1 MDAGRPSYEVKT
13 HQLLT
18 LAALLVGKNAIFKLP
33 YLLFAY
39 GAVPFFFAYTTFTV
53 SVVIP
58 IMHLENTLG
67 QFSGS
72 GNLGIF
78 DASPVLRGMGYTMTF
93 YFTLGMVVFCTECSY
108 STVFLVNWFQNPF
121 PWADCDQDWM
131 TDKESCYVQT
141 SDMILCKTEREH
153 IVGQY
158 ENYGALEGIPVS
170 DGIVTVFV
178 PEPEYANMT
187 QLNCIGGSVS
197 ATKFFFEARVL
208 RISTETGDASSVHPE
223 MTVTTAV
230 LWLITYG
237 ITRNGV
243 HKSKHIIY
251 AIVAFSTLSLILLV
265 GVSLTLDGS
274 KLGLL
279 LLLRNRTSS
288 FYDYKLWRDALKMSV
303 GHIGIL
309 GSAFL
314 NVVRFNTFK
323 NNLKL

>member
-1 MDAGRPSYEVKT
+1 MDAGRPSYGVKT

-18 LAALLVGKNAIFKLP
+18 LTALLVGKNAIFKLP

-39 GAVPFFFAYTTFTV
+39 GA
-53 SVVIP
+53 
-58 IMHLENTLG
+58 
-67 QFSGS
+67 
-72 GNLGIF
+72 
-78 DASPVLRGMGYTMTF
+78 GMGYTMTF

-108 STVFLVNWFQNPF
+108 STVFLVNWFQNPL

-131 TDKESCYVQT
+131 PDKESCYVQT
-141 SDMILCKTEREH
+141 SDMTFMVE
-153 IVGQY
+153 VTAPVY
-158 ENYGALEGIPVS
+158 ESRNSAKLTLIYK
-170 DGIVTVFV
+170 
-178 PEPEYANMT
+178 YARPK
-187 QLNCIGGSVS
+187 LAFGGLATSRDYAICSAQPGCELSVDR
-197 ATKFFFEARVL
+197 TRVL

-237 ITRNGV
+237 LTRNGV
-243 HKSKHIIY
+243 HKNKHIIY

-265 GVSLTLDGS
+265 GVALTLEGS

-279 LLLRNRTSS
+279 LLLRSRTSS
-288 FYDYKLWRDALKMSV
+288 FYDYKLWRDALKMCV